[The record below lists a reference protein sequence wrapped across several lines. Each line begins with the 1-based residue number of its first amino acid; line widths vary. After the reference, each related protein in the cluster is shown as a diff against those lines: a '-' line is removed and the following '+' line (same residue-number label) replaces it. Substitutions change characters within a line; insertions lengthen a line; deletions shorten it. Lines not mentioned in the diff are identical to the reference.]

1 MPPVDLE
8 LDLRYRRARERRRP
22 FEPVWRDCLAFT
34 MPQRMPGLEAA
45 PGRGSDRLFDATA
58 ADAVEQL
65 AASLLGELTPPGS
78 PWFGLRAGPQVASAE
93 RPMVT
98 EALEAV
104 AARLQGAFDHAN
116 FTVEI
121 HQAFLDLV
129 TLGTATLLFAEAPA
143 GRPSPFRFSAIPA
156 TEMAIEEDVDGAVV
170 GHFRTSTL
178 PLAGL
183 RSRWPDAVLP
193 PDLAAGNGEQPCRV
207 IEAVVPGGTGFDY
220 RAWLTDDDGSG
231 RAMALLADGRFEHSP
246 FITFRWVKTAGEV
259 YGRSPMMTALPD
271 VRTANKVV
279 ELILKNA
286 SIAVTGIWLAEDDG
300 VLNPANIKLVPGSII
315 PKAVGSEGLKPLEM
329 PGRFDVSQLILDDLR
344 ARIRH
349 TLLVDRLGPVQNARM
364 TATEVLERSAETTRL
379 LAAVFGRLQAELLTP
394 LVARGLAI
402 LARRGEIPDVR
413 LDGRMVELRYQ
424 SPLARRQS
432 RQDVQNTLLWLES
445 VRQMG
450 DHAASVVDLP
460 GAARWLGHTLGV
472 PAELIREQGLLDAFQ
487 AEFLREVLP

>member
-1 MPPVDLE
+1 MPPAD
-8 LDLRYRRARERRRP
+8 LDLDQRYRRARERRRH
-22 FEPVWRDCLAFT
+22 FEPIWRDCLAYT
-34 MPQRMPGLEAA
+34 MPQKVPGLETV
-45 PGRGSDRLFDATA
+45 PGRGAERLFDATA

-65 AASLLGELTPPGS
+65 AASLLGELTPPWS
-78 PWFGLRAGPQVASAE
+78 SWFGLRAGPEIAGSEQAA
-93 RPMVT
+93 VT
-98 EALEAV
+98 EALEQV
-104 AARLQGAFDHAN
+104 AARLQANFDHAN

-129 TLGTATLLFAEAPA
+129 TLGTATLLFAEAST
-143 GRPSPFRFSAIPA
+143 GRASSFRFTAIPA
-156 TEMAIEEDVDGAVV
+156 AEMAIEEDADSVV
-170 GHFRTSTL
+170 TGHFRTTGLS
-178 PLAGL
+178 LAAL
-183 RSRWPDAVLP
+183 RTRWPDALLP
-193 PDLAAGNGEQPCRV
+193 PDLATADRDLPCRV
-207 IEAVVPGGTGFDY
+207 IEAVVPRGNFFDY
-220 RAWLTDDDGSG
+220 RAWLTDDEDTG
-231 RAMALLADGRFEHSP
+231 RPLALLAEGSFEHSP
-246 FITFRWVKTAGEV
+246 FITFRWMKTTGEI

-300 VLNPANIKLVPGSII
+300 VLNPANIKLIPGSII

-329 PGRFDVSQLILDDLR
+329 PGRFDVSQLVLEDLR

-349 TLLVDRLGPVQNARM
+349 TLLVDRLGPAQGARM
-364 TATEVLERSAETTRL
+364 TATEVLERSSETTRL
-379 LAAVFGRLQAELLTP
+379 LAAVFGRLQSELLTP

-413 LDGRMVELRYQ
+413 LDGRSVELRYQ

-432 RQDVQNTLLWLES
+432 RLDVQNTLLWLET

-450 DHAASVVDLP
+450 DHAGAVVDVP

-472 PAELIREQGLLDAFQ
+472 PGELIREQDLLDAFN
-487 AEFLREVLP
+487 AEFLREVLS

>member
-1 MPPVDLE
+1 MPPVDPD
-8 LDLRYRRARERRRP
+8 LDQRYRRARERRRQ
-22 FEPVWRDCLAFT
+22 FEPIWRECLAFT
-34 MPQRMPGLEAA
+34 APQRSPGLEAA
-45 PGRGSDRLFDATA
+45 GRAPERLFDSTA

-65 AASLLGELTPPGS
+65 AASLLGELTPPWS
-78 PWFGLRAGPQVASAE
+78 SWFGLRAGPDVPRQDQAE
-93 RPMVT
+93 AT
-98 EALEAV
+98 ELLEQV
-104 AARLQGAFDHAN
+104 AARLQSHFDHAN

-143 GRPSPFRFSAIPA
+143 GRASAFRFTAIPA
-156 TEMAIEEDVDGAVV
+156 AEMAVEEDADGTVT
-170 GHFRTSTL
+170 GHFRTSAMALT
-178 PLAGL
+178 AL
-183 RSRWPDAVLP
+183 RARWPDALLP
-193 PDLAAGNGEQPCRV
+193 ADLAQQNAEHPCRV
-207 IEAVVPGGTGFDY
+207 VEAVVPAGSQFHY
-220 RAWLTDDDGSG
+220 RAWLTDDEETG
-231 RAMALLADGRFEHSP
+231 RPQALLAEGIFEQPP
-246 FITFRWVKTAGEV
+246 FITFRWIKTAGEV

-300 VLNPANIKLVPGSII
+300 VLNPANIKLIPGSII

-349 TLLVDRLGPVQNARM
+349 TLLVDRLGPVQDARM

-379 LAAVFGRLQAELLTP
+379 LAAVFGRLQSELLTP

-402 LARRGEIPDVR
+402 LARRGEIPDLR
-413 LDGRMVELRYQ
+413 LDGRSVELRYQ

-432 RQDVQNTLLWLES
+432 RLDVQNTLLWLQT
-445 VRQMG
+445 VREMG
-450 DHAASVVDLP
+450 DHGASVVDVP

-472 PAELIREQGLLDAFQ
+472 PAELILERDALDAFQ
-487 AEFLREVLP
+487 AEFLRQVLP